1 MKQTT
6 LKTIRTAVLAGVCS
20 AIVFVPLAFAAAK
33 IDKQAS
39 VPTQSARANGINSEM
54 IYMPGKGNGVCNDQQ
69 GARDSCMADVRV
81 TYADGVKREGFGVFI
96 GHNLIATDYELV
108 TGRGDG
114 HAVKP
119 DDGHT
124 YTVALG
130 DGTTRKAKPWA
141 FVPGA
146 VAVLQMQ

>member
-1 MKQTT
+1 MKQIIIN
-6 LKTIRTAVLAGVCS
+6 TIRAAVLTGVCS
-20 AIVFVPLAFAAAK
+20 AILFGPLAVAAAQ
-33 IDKQAS
+33 IDKPAS
-39 VPTQSARANGINSEM
+39 APTQARANGINPNM
-54 IYMPGKGNGVCNDQQ
+54 IYMPAKGNGICNDQQ

-96 GHNLIATDYELV
+96 GHNLIATNYELV
-108 TGRGDG
+108 TGHGDG

-124 YTVALG
+124 YTVALS

-141 FVPGA
+141 FVPGT